1 MGHVHKIWENCKT
14 FSVYYN
20 EWPQWFPVSWLFLR
34 AKKNENQFKDNHIV
48 TDLVIMLIL
57 TGIIQIFL
65 LFINYDNHIIICFLW
80 YRKKKTSAI
89 KAMMKVM
96 KIFYVWKRIK
106 YLNFITKSLLDLLI
120 VLMYS
125 AELIFSA
132 PLVN

>member
-1 MGHVHKIWENCKT
+1 MYIKYEKIVKLLVFIIMNDH
-14 FSVYYN
+14 N
-20 EWPQWFPVSWLFLR
+20 EWFPVSWLFLR
-34 AKKNENQFKDNHIV
+34 AKKNENHFKDNHIV